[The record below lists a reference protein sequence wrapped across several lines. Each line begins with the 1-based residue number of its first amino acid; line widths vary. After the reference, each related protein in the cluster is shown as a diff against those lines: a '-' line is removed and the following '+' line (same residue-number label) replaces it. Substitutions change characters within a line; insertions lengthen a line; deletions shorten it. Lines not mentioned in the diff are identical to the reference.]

1 VERFCGGLWSR
12 DGAPPLIRERSGVG
26 TEREGR
32 IPRSRSACTETL
44 LARVP
49 PFLLTGGSNTMDLD
63 ESLVRLILLVV
74 PRWWMLLLVGDVVLV
89 DDDDD
94 AAAAGFVD
102 SLVCTG
108 FLVILV
114 DATSGGELL
123 VKLVVRLVGATGNG
137 DVTLTGTTL
146 VASLVAGLV
155 VAFFLLGLVD
165 DDAAEFFG
173 SLVGCF
179 VGSLG
184 GSLVGGGGFLS
195 RFDDVDSFL

>member
-1 VERFCGGLWSR
+1 MHRNITSTCPTLPFDRRKQYNGF
-12 DGAPPLIRERSGVG
+12 
-26 TEREGR
+26 GR
-32 IPRSRSACTETL
+32 IAGSFDSFGGATL
-44 LARVP
+44 VDVAV
-49 PFLLTGGSNTMDLD
+49 
-63 ESLVRLILLVV
+63 
-74 PRWWMLLLVGDVVLV
+74 VGDVVLV
-89 DDDDD
+89 DDDD